1 LVVDDDEAMRDA
13 VTRMLH
19 RAGYD
24 VLPANGAHHALEII
38 KANPPVHVVVSD
50 IQMPEML
57 GTQLIREVTQ
67 LSPQTAGVLMTAA
80 IINPAD
86 LPDGLIVLKKPFRM
100 QDLIS
105 VVEAILAGRS
115 NAEREPV
122 A

>member
-19 RAGYD
+19 HTGYD

-38 KANPPVHVVVSD
+38 KASPPVHVVVSD

-57 GTQLIREVTQ
+57 GTQLMREVTQ
-67 LSPQTAGVLMTAA
+67 LSPQTAGVLMTGAV
-80 IINPAD
+80 INPAD
-86 LPDGLIVLKKPFRM
+86 LPDGVIVLKKPFRM

-105 VVEAILAGRS
+105 VVEAILAARS
-115 NAEREPV
+115 NGEREPV